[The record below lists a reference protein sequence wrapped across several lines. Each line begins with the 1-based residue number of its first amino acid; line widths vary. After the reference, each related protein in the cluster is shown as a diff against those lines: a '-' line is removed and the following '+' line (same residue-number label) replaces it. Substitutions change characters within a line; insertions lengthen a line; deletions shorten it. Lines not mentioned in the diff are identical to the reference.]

1 MIEFIWL
8 RPQALW
14 LLLAWLFVVIPALI
28 WRSRQQQ
35 GPEQVIAPHL
45 RARMII
51 GKSARQ
57 TRWKRIGTA
66 LFFLTAVLA
75 LAGPAWQ
82 KVELPVFNQDRGAV
96 LLLDTSVQTRA
107 QDITPDRFSQLRFKA
122 IDLVEQFREGQLGFV
137 AYAGDAFVVN
147 PLTRDGA
154 TILQNLRVITP
165 EIMPIR
171 GHDPVL
177 AMRAA
182 IELLTDGGYREGDI
196 YWLTSGID
204 QRDMQE
210 LRTLLQPHR
219 FRVSVLAVGTAEGA
233 PVRDAQGEFVRDG
246 QGRVLLPR
254 LVPDYLQRITQET
267 GGLYVA
273 AQTDDSDITSLYEQ
287 SLRLGDFSESEITGE
302 LWLDGA
308 PWLALLLLPWLLPLA
323 RRGQLWL
330 LPLTTV
336 ALISFL
342 PSSNAWA
349 ENADV
354 TETASR
360 LQQVAWWQRPFLTRE
375 QQAQQLFERGAF
387 EAAASKFSQV
397 ERQGDAWYRAGDY
410 ANAVAAYSQSS
421 TPEAAYNRG
430 NALAHLGELDAA
442 IAAYEDALAQRPNWT
457 EAAENKALIEQLR
470 DQQQQDSEG
479 ESEQQQDSSESDEA
493 DEDQHDQQQQ
503 NQDQEQE
510 GEQDSSPE
518 QQDENGQD
526 EDAEADQQEQQ
537 QEPTPAEGED
547 AEARPEALDVD
558 DLSAEEREELE
569 QILRRLQDDPTLLLQ
584 NRLRREAERRR
595 QQLPPRGF

>member
-45 RARMII
+45 RAHMII

-66 LFFLTAVLA
+66 LFFLIAILA

-107 QDITPDRFSQLRFKA
+107 QDIAPDRFSQLRFKA

-210 LRTLLQPHR
+210 LRTLLQQHS

-233 PVRDAQGEFVRDG
+233 PVRDANGEFVRDG

-254 LVPDYLQRITQET
+254 LVPDYLQRITRET
-267 GGLYVA
+267 GGMYVT
-273 AQTDDSDITSLYEQ
+273 AQTDDSDITLLYEQ

>member
-14 LLLAWLFVVIPALI
+14 LLLIWLVGIVPIII

-57 TRWKRIGTA
+57 TRWTSIGTA
-66 LFFLTAVLA
+66 IFFLIAILA

-107 QDITPDRFSQLRFKA
+107 QDIAPDRFSQLRFKA

-182 IELLTDGGYREGDI
+182 IDLLIDGGYREGDI

-210 LRTLLQPHR
+210 LRTLLQPHS
-219 FRVSVLAVGTAEGA
+219 FRVSVLAVGTSEGA
-233 PVRDAQGEFVRDG
+233 PVRDAQGDFVRDG

-254 LVPDYLQRITQET
+254 LVPDYLQRITRET

-273 AQTDDSDITSLYEQ
+273 AQTDDSDITLLYEQ
-287 SLRLGDFSESEITGE
+287 SLRVGDFSESEITGE

-330 LPLTTV
+330 IPLTTV
-336 ALISFL
+336 ALVSFL
-342 PSSNAWA
+342 PSAPVSAA
-349 ENADV
+349 TDGVSENA
-354 TETASR
+354 AR
-360 LQQVAWWQRPFLTRE
+360 PQQVAWWQRPFLTRD
-375 QQAQQLFERGAF
+375 QQAQQLFNQGAYD
-387 EAAASKFSQV
+387 AAASKFTQP
-397 ERQGDAWYRAGDY
+397 EHQGDAWYRAGDY
-410 ANAVAAYSQSS
+410 ANAVAAYSQAES
-421 TPEAAYNRG
+421 PEAAYNRG

-442 IAAYEDALAQRPNWT
+442 IAAYDEALAQRPNWT
-457 EAAENKALIEQLR
+457 EAAENRALLEQLR

-479 ESEQQQDSSESDEA
+479 DGEQEQDSSESDTT
-493 DEDQHDQQQQ
+493 DEGQQDPQQQDQDQQQ
-503 NQDQEQE
+503 ES
-510 GEQDSSPE
+510 EQDSSPE
-518 QQDENGQD
+518 QQDEGGQED
-526 EDAEADQQEQQ
+526 DAETAQQEQEP
-537 QEPTPAEGED
+537 EPTPAEGEE

>member
-45 RARMII
+45 RAHMII

-66 LFFLTAVLA
+66 LFFLIAILA

-107 QDITPDRFSQLRFKA
+107 QDIAPDRFSQLRFKA

-210 LRTLLQPHR
+210 LRTLLQQHS

-233 PVRDAQGEFVRDG
+233 PVRDANGEFVRDG

-254 LVPDYLQRITQET
+254 LVPDYLQRITRET
-267 GGLYVA
+267 GGLYVT
-273 AQTDDSDITSLYEQ
+273 AQTDDSDITLLYEQ

-330 LPLTTV
+330 LPLTIV

-342 PSSNAWA
+342 PGANARA
-349 ENADV
+349 ENA
-354 TETASR
+354 ETASR

-375 QQAQQLFERGAF
+375 QQAQQLFERGAY

-410 ANAVAAYSQSS
+410 ANAVAAYSQSAS
-421 TPEAAYNRG
+421 PEAAYNRG

-442 IAAYEDALAQRPNWT
+442 IAAYEEALGQRPDWT
-457 EAAENKALIEQLR
+457 EAAENKALLEQLR
-470 DQQQQDSEG
+470 DQQQQDNEG
-479 ESEQQQDSSESDEA
+479 EGEQQQDSSESDEA
-493 DEDQHDQQQQ
+493 DEGQHDQQQQ

-537 QEPTPAEGED
+537 QEPTSAEGDD